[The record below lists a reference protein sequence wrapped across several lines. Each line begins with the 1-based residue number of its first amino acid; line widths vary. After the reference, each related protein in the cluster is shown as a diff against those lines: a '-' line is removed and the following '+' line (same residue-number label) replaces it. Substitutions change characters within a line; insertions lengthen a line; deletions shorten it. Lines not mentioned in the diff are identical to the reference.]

1 MKLKSTLFI
10 LLVADIGFTCNAA
23 EADTGQSMEETVL
36 TINSVDMAKADTS
49 VVLSNFDYA
58 ENEYSDGTNVWSAL
72 KLHKAADGL
81 QAFDVPLAS
90 INLSSKPW
98 GDDMNLNSML
108 HHYKR
113 IQEADLNYPIIY
125 DDEGILADGWHRV
138 CKAVMEKH
146 QTIKAVRLT
155 KMPEPDRAEQLE

>member
-1 MKLKSTLFI
+1 MKLKHLFSI
-10 LLVADIGFTCNAA
+10 LLVVAIGLTCNAA
-23 EADTGQSMEETVL
+23 TADTGESMENTVL

-72 KLHKAADGL
+72 KLHKAAEGL
-81 QAFDVPLAS
+81 IAFDVPLAS
-90 INLSSKPW
+90 MNLSAKPW
-98 GDDMNLNSML
+98 GDNMNLNSML

-113 IQEADLNYPIIY
+113 IQEADLSYPIIY